1 MVGPV
6 SDIPDVPETL
16 HSHRERGRIQVQGQS
31 TDDNSVHTLLIIH
44 EANGSWTIHGLGAPG
59 VRVPG
64 AKMVALAESILKRA
78 R

>member
-1 MVGPV
+1 V
-6 SDIPDVPETL
+6 SDIPDAPVTL

-31 TDDNSVHTLLIIH
+31 TDDNSDHTLLIIH
-44 EANGSWTIHGLGAPG
+44 EANGFWTIHGLGAPG

-78 R
+78 Q